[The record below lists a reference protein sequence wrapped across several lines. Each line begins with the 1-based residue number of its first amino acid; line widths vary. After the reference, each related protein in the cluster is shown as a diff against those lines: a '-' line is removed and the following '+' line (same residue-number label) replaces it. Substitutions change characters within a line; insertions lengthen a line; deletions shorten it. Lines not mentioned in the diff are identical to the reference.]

1 MRILKLTA
9 PLLIFLILTSCSN
22 TPVDATST
30 DATSATPAAPATA
43 PAKEAKSPAAAPPAV
58 PAPPAPKPVLVPAG
72 SEFHVA
78 LGNSLSSN
86 KSKAGDTFEATLSA
100 PVYADGKTVFA
111 KGDKVMGKVVDADD
125 GGRVKGLANL
135 RLTLTSV
142 VHNGKTVSLTT
153 KDFISEAESA
163 KGRDTAVVAG
173 GAGLGAAIG
182 AIAGGKKGAATG
194 AVIGGAGGA
203 GTVLATKG
211 KQVEFPIE
219 TALTF
224 NLDKE
229 VSVVP

>member
-1 MRILKLTA
+1 MRNLRLTA
-9 PLLIFLILTSCSN
+9 PLLMLLTLASCSN
-22 TPVDATST
+22 ATVD
-30 DATSATPAAPATA
+30 DASKEPPTATPAAAPSVSAA
-43 PAKEAKSPAAAPPAV
+43 PAATPVA
-58 PAPPAPKPVLVPAG
+58 APKPVTVPSGAEFSVVLG
-72 SEFHVA
+72 S
-78 LGNSLSSN
+78 SLSSN

-100 PVYADGKTVFA
+100 PVYADGKTVFE

-142 VHNGKTVSLTT
+142 IHNGKEVSLTT
-153 KDFISEAESA
+153 KDFVSEAEAS
-163 KGRDTAVVAG
+163 KGRDAAMVAG

-194 AVIGGAGGA
+194 AAIGGAGGA

-219 TALTF
+219 TTLTF
-224 NLDKE
+224 SLDKE

>member
-1 MRILKLTA
+1 MRNLSLFAPVLMLLT
-9 PLLIFLILTSCSN
+9 LTSCSN
-22 TPVDATST
+22 ATVDDTSKESTTATPVSDSGSTSIT
-30 DATSATPAAPATA
+30 AAPAV
-43 PAKEAKSPAAAPPAV
+43 PPVPAAA
-58 PAPPAPKPVLVPAG
+58 KPVMVPSGA
-72 SEFHVA
+72 EFHVV
-78 LGNSLSSN
+78 LGNSLSSD

-100 PVYADGKTVFA
+100 PVYADGKTVFE
-111 KGDKVMGKVVDADD
+111 KGDKAMGKVVDADD

-142 VHNGKTVSLTT
+142 VHNGKAVPLTT
-153 KDFISEAESA
+153 KDFVSEADSA
-163 KGRDTAVVAG
+163 KGRDAAIVAG

-194 AVIGGAGGA
+194 AAIGGAGGA

-219 TALTF
+219 STLTF
-224 NLDKE
+224 SLDKE

>member
-1 MRILKLTA
+1 MRNLRLTA
-9 PLLIFLILTSCSN
+9 PLLMLLSLTACSN
-22 TPVDATST
+22 ATVD
-30 DATSATPAAPATA
+30 DASKEPTTAATPAAPPSVSAA
-43 PAKEAKSPAAAPPAV
+43 PAAAPKPA
-58 PAPPAPKPVLVPAG
+58 AAKPVTVPSGA
-72 SEFHVA
+72 EFNVV
-78 LGNSLSSN
+78 LESSLSSS

-100 PVYADGKTVFA
+100 PVYADGKTVFE

-142 VHNGKTVSLTT
+142 THNGKEVSLTT
-153 KDFISEAESA
+153 KDFISEAEAS
-163 KGRDTAVVAG
+163 KGRDAAMVAG

-194 AVIGGAGGA
+194 AAIGGAGGA

-219 TALTF
+219 TTLTF
-224 NLDKE
+224 SLDKD